1 MQSLEFLLEF
11 YYQRNLINL
20 IDKNGMNALYYAI
33 LMENA
38 EAVKQ
43 LLKKNAD
50 PFLKDHEGKIPVDE
64 ANHEIKEII
73 LNFK

>member
-1 MQSLEFLLEF
+1 
-11 YYQRNLINL
+11 
-20 IDKNGMNALYYAI
+20 MNALYYAI